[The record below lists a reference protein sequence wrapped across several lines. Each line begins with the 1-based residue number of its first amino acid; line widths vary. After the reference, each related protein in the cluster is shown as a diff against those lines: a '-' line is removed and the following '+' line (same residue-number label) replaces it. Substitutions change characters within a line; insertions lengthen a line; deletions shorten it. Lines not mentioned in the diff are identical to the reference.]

1 MCAEVVKLVTG
12 SPLGTGEA
20 SVSPV
25 RGFSMPPNVPPDF
38 VEKSLGTPNAGHGL
52 NRPSMVT
59 NSKEIAMLEHTAFS
73 FATASPEQTIAFI
86 GGAIAHIAF
95 FAWVAYLALR

>member
-1 MCAEVVKLVTG
+1 
-12 SPLGTGEA
+12 
-20 SVSPV
+20 
-25 RGFSMPPNVPPDF
+25 MPPNVPPDF
-38 VEKSLGTPNAGHGL
+38 VEKSLGTPNAGHWL

-73 FATASPEQTIAFI
+73 FATASPEQAIAFI